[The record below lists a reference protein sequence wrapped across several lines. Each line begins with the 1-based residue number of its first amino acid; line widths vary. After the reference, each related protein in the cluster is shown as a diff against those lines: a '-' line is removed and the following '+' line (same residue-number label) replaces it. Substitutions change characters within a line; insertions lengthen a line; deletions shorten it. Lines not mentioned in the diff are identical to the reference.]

1 MNLPSNLEHLRRTLM
16 ILLFLGLNYPFASNA
31 QQPTDNPHAEKP
43 YIEEWVYRVRYGF
56 KDEWWKLF
64 QKYQLAVL
72 DKEKELG
79 YVREYGLY
87 VPSLHT
93 PEETRWDYRL
103 IIVFASQPA
112 STHASEIEKQLF
124 PDLTTFRTEE
134 ARRWELT
141 ANHWD
146 LPIHLADPHA
156 SLAP

>member
-1 MNLPSNLEHLRRTLM
+1 MKLLFNLKHPRQLFI
-16 ILLFLGLNYPFASNA
+16 ILLLLGFLKPFALSA
-31 QQPTDNPHAEKP
+31 QQTNDNTHAEKP

-64 QKYQLAVL
+64 QKYQISVL

-79 YVREYGLY
+79 YVKEYSLH

-93 PEETRWDYRL
+93 PEDSRWDYRL
-103 IIVFASQPA
+103 IIVFANQPA
-112 STHASEIEKQLF
+112 STHGSEIEKQLF
-124 PDLTTFRTEE
+124 PDVAMFRKEE

-146 LPIHLADPHA
+146 LPIHMADPHA